1 MRGLEHSNRELTQ
14 FVAEALRCDDK
25 ELGSPD
31 SDRVDDVNFD
41 QIDELNKHKSRLR
54 FLFND
59 LHSKEERI
67 ECSLCA

>member
-1 MRGLEHSNRELTQ
+1 MTCSEI
-14 FVAEALRCDDK
+14 
-25 ELGSPD
+25 D

-41 QIDELNKHKSRLR
+41 QINKHKSRLR

>member
-1 MRGLEHSNRELTQ
+1 MTCSEI
-14 FVAEALRCDDK
+14 
-25 ELGSPD
+25 D